1 MSSSTDRIEKS
12 VVLPAPR
19 SRVWRALTDVRE
31 FNAWFGVA
39 LTAPFTPGAIIE
51 GNFTNPGYQHV
62 TMTVWIETVD
72 PERAFSFRWHP
83 NAIDTSIDYS
93 AEATTLV
100 AFTLEDVPDG
110 TRLVVIESGFDTLP
124 PERRLQSFNVNG
136 KGWESQMK
144 RIAAYLAADPD
155 RAAK

>member
-1 MSSSTDRIEKS
+1 MQSSTDRIEKS

-31 FNAWFGVA
+31 FNSWFGVA
-39 LTAPFTPGAIIE
+39 LTAPFTPGAIIK
-51 GNFTNPGYQHV
+51 GNLTNPPYQHV
-62 TMTVWIETVD
+62 TMTVWIETID

-110 TRLVVIESGFDTLP
+110 TRLIVTESGFDALP
-124 PERRLQSFNVNG
+124 PERRLQSFIGNSR
-136 KGWESQMK
+136 GWESQMK
-144 RIAAYLAADPD
+144 RIVGYLAADAD
-155 RAAK
+155 RPAN

>member
-12 VVLPAPR
+12 VVLSAPR

-31 FNAWFGVA
+31 FNAWFGVELA
-39 LTAPFTPGAIIE
+39 GHFTPGAIIR
-51 GNFTNPGYQHV
+51 GNLTNPGYQHV

-72 PERAFSFRWHP
+72 PERTFSFRWHP

-100 AFTLEDVPDG
+100 AFTLEEVPDG
-110 TRLVVIESGFDTLP
+110 TRLVVTESGFDALP
-124 PERRLQSFNVNG
+124 PERRLTSFNGNSR
-136 KGWESQMK
+136 GWESQMK
-144 RIAAYLAADPD
+144 RIAAYLAADSS
-155 RAAK
+155 RATQ